1 MATKKK
7 QESKGGM
14 GLPLAAGL
22 IAGIAGT
29 YFLYG
34 QGKTSPANKKKIKGW
49 ILKAKGEALE
59 KIEKLKS
66 VDEETYH
73 KVIDTIAEKYAKVKD
88 IDPAEV
94 QDLVKDMKKHW
105 KNLVKD
111 TKPKP
116 KKKPDPKAKKPAP
129 AVESLPMSAIK

>member
-7 QESKGGM
+7 EETKGM

-34 QGKTSPANKKKIKGW
+34 QGKTSTANRKKVKGW
-49 ILKAKGEALE
+49 IVKAKGEALE

-66 VDEETYH
+66 VDEESYH
-73 KVIDTIAEKYAKVKD
+73 KIIDGIAEKYGKIKD
-88 IDPAEV
+88 IEPAEV
-94 QDLVKDMKKHW
+94 EALVRDLKKHW
-105 KNLVKD
+105 KSLVRD
-111 TKPKP
+111 VQP
-116 KKKPDPKAKKPAP
+116 KKKKKAQPARKAKTATASVQVIPTI
-129 AVESLPMSAIK
+129 S